1 MKLASLL
8 IAVVSLELA
17 AGEGH
22 SMPKAEKMS
31 MPKAEKMS
39 MPKM

>member
-1 MKLASLL
+1 MKFASLL
-8 IAVVSLELA
+8 IAVVSLELV
-17 AGEGH
+17 AGEGQ